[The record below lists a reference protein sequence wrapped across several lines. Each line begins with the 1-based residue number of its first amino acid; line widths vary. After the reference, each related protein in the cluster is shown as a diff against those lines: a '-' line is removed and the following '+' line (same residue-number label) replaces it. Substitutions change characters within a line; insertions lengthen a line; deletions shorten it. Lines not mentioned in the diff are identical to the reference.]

1 MAAERDGVSRRDA
14 LGAFGLIAGS
24 AALVRPGSLAATV
37 VGLGG
42 SGPAG
47 DPFWPDCVVTPAQT
61 EGPYFVDEML
71 ERVDIRSDPV
81 DGSIA
86 TGHPLR
92 LHLSVH
98 RVDGAACAPVTGAHV
113 DIWQCDSSGVYAG
126 VRDARGLFDTTGKKF
141 LRGYQVSDAQGSVAF
156 QTIYPGWYPGRT
168 PHIHFKIRLFAGSQR
183 TFEFTSQL
191 YFDDA
196 ITDRIFAT
204 GPYAEQ
210 GERTTR
216 NNRDGIFQREGGS
229 QLMLRLREDGA
240 QWIGEFSVGLRLT

>member
-1 MAAERDGVSRRDA
+1 MAEQRDGVSRRDA
-14 LGAFGLIAGS
+14 LGAFGLVAGS

-37 VGLGG
+37 AGLGG
-42 SGPAG
+42 SVAA
-47 DPFWPDCVVTPAQT
+47 DATFWPDCVVTPSQT

-86 TGHPLR
+86 SGLPLR
-92 LHLSVH
+92 LRLSVH
-98 RVDGAACAPVTGAHV
+98 RVDGAACAPVTGALV
-113 DIWQCDSSGVYAG
+113 DVWQCDTAGVYAG

-141 LRGYQVSDAQGSVAF
+141 LRGYQVSDAQGAVAF

-168 PHIHFKIRLFAGSQR
+168 PHIHFKVRLFAGSQR

-196 ITDRIFAT
+196 VTDRVFAT
-204 GPYAEQ
+204 GPYAAK
-210 GERTTR
+210 GDRTTR
-216 NNRDGIFQREGGS
+216 NNRDGIFQREGGP

-240 QWIGEFSVGLRLT
+240 QWIGEFSVGLRMG